1 MSKILCIPKPIA
13 EKILAEFEKFEKKGE
28 DIYNYLEKLNPQER
42 VDFFS
47 RFTNKKTA
55 IGITAL
61 WEKAINSNNTNALA
75 EWTLK
80 VAYGHTKTPYKMKG
94 IGYIIKQMQEMN
106 KQNINVEDL
115 KKLTSKERIK
125 IFTKIFADTL
135 PPDLAESAEMIK
147 ENSEKYGN
155 LLNSYFERL
164 QKTGNLKIW
173 EEKALGT
180 SELRKDEKALGAFNT
195 LNKLSELGVLT
206 PKTEN
211 EYLQSI
217 VEEQLGY
224 KFSEFQARKI
234 DKMTKE
240 LSDLYDNVKGDWT
253 FKNAE
258 AVKAYFDKRYEMDR
272 YISQFKP
279 LKLFDLFTDTI
290 APGSLLMSLRSP
302 VNSLVWQIW
311 QGLGTMGMKKV
322 LAGTEVKLPTDPET
336 IKNIKLL
343 TGLNEWDDLK
353 DAWKQAQFAF
363 GIYAKTGYDISR
375 MITLDDESFLV
386 YGEQFHKLHG
396 FDKQDV
402 GLDWLDKSYLD
413 LKKYLNLENFKNL
426 SKIKDIKLIKAYIS
440 AMSAGQKY
448 MAGGTDVFGA
458 ALHKYGTVSMLA
470 SMRAKAEYQYQ
481 LEKNKDNPTELEKLK
496 EKEKWIAERKKF
508 YIKEG
513 MGFSPETEFG
523 NKLKNLGILDANKAN
538 NTEKNEFISI
548 CIRLR
553 DKLVIP
559 LGSLGRYEFLKPD
572 EQKIKDKIDSLK
584 EQYKKST
591 DETDK
596 QKLSEEIASAEDE
609 LMKKGVIL
617 GDIKLGKLLL
627 PFFKIPATVLGKGIK
642 IASGGSALISIAKW
656 IQVGLN
662 KRDLTKLNKNIKGLT
677 NRYDALKIQI
687 ENEKD
692 LKKKQEKE
700 DLLLQLNGEIQDK
713 EFERENI
720 YRNMQAALKPAISE
734 LVATFGVLT
743 TTFILIS
750 AFGIDPDDDFISYYD
765 FQKKSENNLSD
776 ARAKASAN
784 YIRIGGTWINLNW
797 FPIINITLT
806 GILEANKKKTSPL
819 SAYMKGVAMQVLS
832 FPGVPL
838 FETALR
844 RIHDWDSE
852 KDFSENMDWAGNE
865 LATFFASRL
874 LTNAL
879 YNDVIKPIGAE
890 PKTDI
895 LGREKENNFIGKMFV
910 GANINASTENEI
922 TKELLRLQNAGELPV
937 LKNEIDG
944 VEIPNHLKRA
954 WANNLEKLFNSNYYQ
969 RLKDEDKKKKINELR
984 KKYIDD
990 KMKKLKK

>member
-13 EKILAEFEKFEKKGE
+13 EKILTEFEKFEKKGE

-47 RFTNKKTA
+47 RFTNKETA

-61 WEKAINSNNTNALA
+61 WEKTINSNNTNALA

-115 KKLTSKERIK
+115 KELTSKERIK
-125 IFTKIFADTL
+125 TFTKIFADTL

-206 PKTEN
+206 PKSEN

-240 LSDLYDNVKGDWT
+240 LSDLYDNVKGNWT
-253 FKNAE
+253 FENAE

-272 YISQFKP
+272 YISQFEP

-375 MITLDDESFLV
+375 MTTLNDESFLV
-386 YGEQFHKLHG
+386 YGEQFYKLHG

-402 GLDWLDKSYLD
+402 AAAEWI
-413 LKKYLNLENFKNL
+413 NFSFDN
-426 SKIKDIKLIKAYIS
+426 KLTRGYVS
-440 AMSAGQKY
+440 LMSAGQKY

-470 SMRAKAEYQYQ
+470 NIRAKAEYKYQ

-496 EKEKWIAERKKF
+496 EKEKWIAERKQF

-523 NKLKNLGILDANKAN
+523 NKLKNLGTLDANKAN
-538 NTEKNEFISI
+538 NTEKNEFASISM
-548 CIRLR
+548 RLR

-617 GDIKLGKLLL
+617 GDIKLGKVLL
-627 PFFKIPATVLGKGIK
+627 PFFKIPATVLGKGLK

-656 IQVGLN
+656 IQAGLN
-662 KRDLTKLNKNIKGLT
+662 KSDLTKLNNNIKGLT

-687 ENEKD
+687 ENEED

-734 LVATFGVLT
+734 LVATFGVLAA
-743 TTFILIS
+743 TFILIG

-776 ARAKASAN
+776 ARSKASAN

-806 GILEANKKKTSPL
+806 GFLEANKKKTSPL

-838 FETALR
+838 FETASR
-844 RIHDWDSE
+844 RIRGWDSE
-852 KDFSENMDWAGNE
+852 KDFSENMDWVGNE
-865 LATFFASRL
+865 LTTFFASRL

-895 LGREKENNFIGKMFV
+895 LGREKENNMIAKWFV
-910 GANINASTENEI
+910 GSNINADMENEI
-922 TKELLRLQNAGELPV
+922 TKEFLRLQNTTNIPV
-937 LKNEIDG
+937 LKNKIDG
-944 VEIPNHLKRA
+944 IDIPPQLKRL
-954 WANNLEKLFNSNYYQ
+954 WSNNVLRLINSYGYK
-969 RLKDEDKKKKINELR
+969 RLSDEDKAKRINQLR
-984 KKYIDD
+984 KNNIDD
-990 KMKKLKK
+990 KMKKK

>member
-47 RFTNKKTA
+47 RFTNKETA

-61 WEKAINSNNTNALA
+61 WEKTINSNNTNALA

-115 KKLTSKERIK
+115 KELTSKERIK
-125 IFTKIFADTL
+125 TFTKIFADTL

-206 PKTEN
+206 PKSEN

-240 LSDLYDNVKGDWT
+240 LSDLYDNVKGNWT
-253 FKNAE
+253 FENAE

-272 YISQFKP
+272 YISQFEP

-375 MITLDDESFLV
+375 MTTLNDESFLV

-402 GLDWLDKSYLD
+402 AAAEWI
-413 LKKYLNLENFKNL
+413 NFSFDN
-426 SKIKDIKLIKAYIS
+426 KLTRGYVS
-440 AMSAGQKY
+440 LMSAGQKY

-470 SMRAKAEYQYQ
+470 NIRAKAEYKYQ

-496 EKEKWIAERKKF
+496 EKEKWIAERKQF

-523 NKLKNLGILDANKAN
+523 NKLKNLGTLDANKAN
-538 NTEKNEFISI
+538 NTEKNEFASISM
-548 CIRLR
+548 RLR

-617 GDIKLGKLLL
+617 GDIKLGKVLL
-627 PFFKIPATVLGKGIK
+627 PFFKIPATVLGKGLK

-656 IQVGLN
+656 IQAGLN
-662 KRDLTKLNKNIKGLT
+662 KSDLTKLNNNIKGLT

-687 ENEKD
+687 ENEED

-734 LVATFGVLT
+734 LVATFGVLAA
-743 TTFILIS
+743 TFILIG

-776 ARAKASAN
+776 ARSKASAN

-806 GILEANKKKTSPL
+806 GFLEANKKKTSPL

-838 FETALR
+838 FETASR
-844 RIHDWDSE
+844 RIRGWDSE

-874 LTNAL
+874 FTNAL
-879 YNDVIKPIGAE
+879 YNDGFKQIFSE

-895 LGREKENNFIGKMFV
+895 LGREKENNMIAKWFV
-910 GANINASTENEI
+910 GSNINADMENEI
-922 TKELLRLQNAGELPV
+922 TEEFLRLQNTDNIPV
-937 LKNEIDG
+937 LKNKVDG
-944 VEIPNHLKRA
+944 VDIPPQLKKI
-954 WANNLEKLFNSNYYQ
+954 WSNNVLRLINSYGYK
-969 RLKDEDKKKKINELR
+969 RLSDEDKAKRINQLR
-984 KKYIDD
+984 KNNIDD
-990 KMKKLKK
+990 KMKKK

>member
-47 RFTNKKTA
+47 RFTNKETA

-61 WEKAINSNNTNALA
+61 WEKTINSNNTNALA

-115 KKLTSKERIK
+115 KELTSKERIK
-125 IFTKIFADTL
+125 TFTKIFADTL

-206 PKTEN
+206 PKSEN

-240 LSDLYDNVKGDWT
+240 LSDLYDNVKGNWT
-253 FKNAE
+253 FENAE
-258 AVKAYFDKRYEMDR
+258 AVKAYFDKRYEIDR
-272 YISQFKP
+272 YISQFEP
-279 LKLFDLFTDTI
+279 LKLFNLFTDTI

-396 FDKQDV
+396 FDKQDA

-448 MAGGTDVFGA
+448 MAGGTDVVGA

-470 SMRAKAEYQYQ
+470 NMRAKAEYQYQ

-523 NKLKNLGILDANKAN
+523 NKLKNLGTLDANKAN
-538 NTEKNEFISI
+538 NTEKNEFASISM
-548 CIRLR
+548 RLR

-617 GDIKLGKLLL
+617 GDIKLGKVLL

-656 IQVGLN
+656 IQAGLN
-662 KRDLTKLNKNIKGLT
+662 KSDLTKLNNNIKGLT

-687 ENEKD
+687 ENEED

-734 LVATFGVLT
+734 LVATFGVLAA
-743 TTFILIS
+743 TFILIG

-806 GILEANKKKTSPL
+806 GFLEANKKKTSPL

-838 FETALR
+838 FETASR
-844 RIHDWDSE
+844 RIRGWDSE

-874 LTNAL
+874 FTNAL
-879 YNDVIKPIGAE
+879 YNDGFKQIFSE

-895 LGREKENNFIGKMFV
+895 LGRERENIEIAKWFV
-910 GANINASTENEI
+910 GSNINADMENEI
-922 TKELLRLQNAGELPV
+922 TEEFLRLQNTDNIPV
-937 LKNEIDG
+937 LKNKVDG
-944 VEIPNHLKRA
+944 VDIPQQLKLD
-954 WANNLEKLFNSNYYQ
+954 WALKLSRLINSYGYK
-969 RLKDEDKKKKINELR
+969 RLSDDKKADMINKLR
-984 KKYIDD
+984 KNNIDD
-990 KMKKLKK
+990 KMKKK

>member
-47 RFTNKKTA
+47 RFTNKETA

-61 WEKAINSNNTNALA
+61 WEKTINSNNTNALA

-115 KKLTSKERIK
+115 KELTSKERIK
-125 IFTKIFADTL
+125 TFTKIFADTL

-206 PKTEN
+206 PKSEN

-240 LSDLYDNVKGDWT
+240 LSDLYDNVKGNWT
-253 FKNAE
+253 FENAE

-272 YISQFKP
+272 YISQFEP

-363 GIYAKTGYDISR
+363 GIYAKTGYDFSR
-375 MITLDDESFLV
+375 MTTLDDESFLV

-402 GLDWLDKSYLD
+402 AAAEWI
-413 LKKYLNLENFKNL
+413 NFSFDN
-426 SKIKDIKLIKAYIS
+426 KLTRGYVS
-440 AMSAGQKY
+440 LMSAGQKY

-470 SMRAKAEYQYQ
+470 NIRAKAEYKYQ

-496 EKEKWIAERKKF
+496 EKEKWIAERKQF

-523 NKLKNLGILDANKAN
+523 NKLKNLGTLDANKAN
-538 NTEKNEFISI
+538 NTEKNEFASISM
-548 CIRLR
+548 RLR

-617 GDIKLGKLLL
+617 GDIKLGKVLL
-627 PFFKIPATVLGKGIK
+627 PFFKIPATVLGKGLK

-656 IQVGLN
+656 IQAGLN
-662 KRDLTKLNKNIKGLT
+662 KSDLTKLNNNIKGLT

-687 ENEKD
+687 ENEED

-734 LVATFGVLT
+734 LVATFGVLAA
-743 TTFILIS
+743 TFILIG

-776 ARAKASAN
+776 ARSKASAN

-806 GILEANKKKTSPL
+806 GFLEANKKKTSPL

-838 FETALR
+838 FETASR
-844 RIHDWDSE
+844 RICGWDSE

-874 LTNAL
+874 FTNAL
-879 YNDVIKPIGAE
+879 YNDGFKQIFSE

-895 LGREKENNFIGKMFV
+895 LGREKENNMIAKWFV
-910 GANINASTENEI
+910 GSNINADMENEI
-922 TKELLRLQNAGELPV
+922 TEEFLRLQNTDNIPV
-937 LKNEIDG
+937 LKNKVDG
-944 VEIPNHLKRA
+944 VDIPPQLKKI
-954 WANNLEKLFNSNYYQ
+954 WSNNVLRLINSYGYK
-969 RLKDEDKKKKINELR
+969 RLSDEDKAKRINQLR
-984 KKYIDD
+984 KNNIDD
-990 KMKKLKK
+990 KMKKK